1 MPQKDIY
8 FVLFLLLIEL
18 KEILFRPSLFGR
30 TDEIKELEWHAR
42 YDGASCTIAK
52 QLCTKTVH

>member
-8 FVLFLLLIEL
+8 FVLFILLIEL

-30 TDEIKELEWHAR
+30 TDEIKESEWYAR
-42 YDGASCTIAK
+42 YDGASCTIAE
-52 QLCTKTVH
+52 QLGTKTVH